1 MAATKKIIRL
11 DFCDFGANFYK
22 ELNFFYALLR
32 ERFEI
37 HLCSQPDFLI
47 YSHNG
52 DEHRMHDCAKIF
64 YSVEAIRPNFR
75 ECDYALTCFN
85 IDDPRHLRFPHY
97 IWDGRGEDLIKQPD
111 EAVRMLPLKKKF
123 CGFVVSSPGPQE
135 RIKFFEK
142 LSRYKR
148 VDSGGRV
155 LNNIGGPIPGGYPGK
170 LEFLKAYK
178 FNLAYENASVE
189 GYTTEKLF
197 EAMKARCVPI
207 YWGNPRINEEFNP
220 RSFLN
225 RADFASDE
233 ALIERIKQI
242 DEDDNLLADYLSQ
255 PYYHDNKPNQYFDHG
270 RILDFFERIID
281 SREKPVSQRKRGLSI
296 GRWMLVKRNR
306 RHPWPP
312 A

>member
-11 DFCDFGANFYK
+11 DFCDFGANFPK
-22 ELNFFYALLR
+22 EENFFYRLLR
-32 ERFEI
+32 ERFDVRL
-37 HLCSQPDFLI
+37 HSRPDYLI
-47 YSHNG
+47 YSHHG
-52 DEHRMHDCAKIF
+52 DFHRMHDCAKIF
-64 YSVEAIRPNFR
+64 YTVESIRPDFR
-75 ECDYALTCFN
+75 QCDYALTCFH

-97 IWDGRGEDLIKQPD
+97 VWDGLGEDLIKQPD
-111 EAVRMLPLKKKF
+111 EAARLLPEKKKF
-123 CGFVVSSPGPQE
+123 CSFIVSSPGPQE

-142 LSRYKR
+142 LSRYKK

-155 LNNIGGPIPGGYPGK
+155 LNNIGGPIPGSVRGK
-170 LEFLKAYK
+170 LDFLRPYK
-178 FNLAYENASVE
+178 FNLAYENAALE

-242 DEDDNLLADYLSQ
+242 DEDDGLLAECLSQ
-255 PYYHDNKPNQYFDHG
+255 PYYHGNKPNEYFDHG
-270 RILDFFERIID
+270 RILDFFERIFEN
-281 SREKPVSQRKRGLSI
+281 RGQPVSQRRGFSF
-296 GRWMLVKRNR
+296 GRWTLLKRNH
-306 RHPWPP
+306 RHSWPP

>member
-1 MAATKKIIRL
+1 V
-11 DFCDFGANFYK
+11 
-22 ELNFFYALLR
+22 
-32 ERFEI
+32 
-37 HLCSQPDFLI
+37 
-47 YSHNG
+47 
-52 DEHRMHDCAKIF
+52 KIF

-75 ECDYALTCFN
+75 ECDYALTCFH

-111 EAVRMLPLKKKF
+111 EAARLLPLKKKF
-123 CGFVVSSPGPQE
+123 CGFVVSSPGPRE
-135 RIKFFEK
+135 RIEFFHK
-142 LSRYKR
+142 LSRYKK

-155 LNNIGGPIPGGYPGK
+155 LNNIGGPIPGNFTGK
-170 LEFLKAYK
+170 LEFLKSYK
-178 FNLAYENASVE
+178 FNLAYENAAVE

-242 DEDDNLLADYLSQ
+242 DEDDSLLADYLSQ
-255 PYYHDNKPNQYFDHG
+255 PYYHDNRPNQYFDHG
-270 RILDFFERIID
+270 RILDFFERIVD
-281 SREKPVSQRKRGLSI
+281 SRAKPVSQRRSFSL
-296 GRWMLVKRNR
+296 GRWTLVKRNR

>member
-1 MAATKKIIRL
+1 MKKILRL
-11 DFCDFGANFYK
+11 DFCDFGANFWK
-22 ELNFFYALLR
+22 ENNFFYELLR
-32 ERFEI
+32 QRFEVR
-37 HLCSQPDFLI
+37 LCSRPDFLI
-47 YSHNG
+47 YSHFG
-52 DEHRMHDCAKIF
+52 HFHRMHDCVKIF
-64 YSVEAIRPNFR
+64 YTVESIRPDFR
-75 ECDYALTCFN
+75 ECDYALTCFYLE
-85 IDDPRHLRFPHY
+85 DPRHLRFPYY
-97 IWDGRGEDLIKQPD
+97 IWDGRGEDLIKEPD
-111 EAVRMLPLKKKF
+111 EAARLLPQKKKF
-123 CGFVVSSPGPQE
+123 CAFIVSSPGPRE

-155 LNNIGGPIPGGYPGK
+155 LNNIGGPIPGGFPGK
-170 LEFLKAYK
+170 LEFLKSYK

-233 ALIERIKQI
+233 ALIERIRQI
-242 DEDDNLLADYLSQ
+242 DQDDKLLAEYLSQ
-255 PYYHDNKPNQYFDHG
+255 PYYHGNKPNHYFDHG
-270 RILDFFERIID
+270 RILDFFERIVD
-281 SREKPVSQRKRGLSI
+281 SREKPVSQRRVYFF
-296 GRWMLVKRNR
+296 GRWTLLKRNR

-312 A
+312 V

>member
-1 MAATKKIIRL
+1 MAAMNKVIRL
-11 DFCDFGANFYK
+11 DFCDFGANFPK
-22 ELNFFYALLR
+22 EENFIYRLLQQ
-32 ERFEI
+32 RFNVSL
-37 HLCSQPDFLI
+37 HSRPDFLI
-47 YSHNG
+47 YSHHG
-52 DEHRMHDCAKIF
+52 DYHRMHDCKKIF
-64 YSVEAIRPNFR
+64 YTVESIRPDFR
-75 ECDYALTCFN
+75 KCDYALTCFHIN
-85 IDDPRHLRFPHY
+85 DPRHLRFPHY

-111 EAVRMLPLKKKF
+111 EAARLVPQKTKF
-123 CGFVVSSPGPQE
+123 CSFIVSSPGPTE

-142 LSRYKR
+142 LSKYKK

-155 LNNIGGPIPGGYPGK
+155 LNNIGGPIPGSVRGK
-170 LEFLKAYK
+170 LDFLKPYK
-178 FNLAYENASVE
+178 FNLAYENEALE

-225 RADFASDE
+225 RADFDSDE

-242 DEDDNLLADYLSQ
+242 DEDDSLLAEYLSQ
-255 PYYHDNKPNQYFDHG
+255 PYYHDNKPNEYFDRE
-270 RILDFFERIID
+270 RILDFFGRIFEN
-281 SREKPVSQRKRGLSI
+281 REQPVSQRRGFSI
-296 GRWMLVKRNR
+296 GRWTLLKRNH